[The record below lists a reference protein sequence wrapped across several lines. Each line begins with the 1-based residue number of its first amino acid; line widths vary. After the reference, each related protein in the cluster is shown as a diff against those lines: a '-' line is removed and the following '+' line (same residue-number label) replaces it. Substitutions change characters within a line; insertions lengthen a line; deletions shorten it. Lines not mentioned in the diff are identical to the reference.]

1 MRHLKSRHQSK
12 EQEAMMGDRSVTVE
26 IHQEEALVAQL
37 PSELP
42 LPSSLD
48 GWPCSQSSGHRQQMG
63 LNLGHQSSIGG
74 SMRLATAAKTCPQI
88 LTGASCPIRAPQGQ
102 IPAKV
107 EAD

>member
-1 MRHLKSRHQSK
+1 MHHLKSRHQSK
-12 EQEAMMGDRSVTVE
+12 GQEAMMGDRSVTVE
-26 IHQEEALVAQL
+26 IHQEEVLVAQL
-37 PSELP
+37 LSESP
-42 LPSSLD
+42 LPSSSD

-74 SMRLATAAKTCPQI
+74 LTRLATAVKTCPQI

-102 IPAKV
+102 ICAKV